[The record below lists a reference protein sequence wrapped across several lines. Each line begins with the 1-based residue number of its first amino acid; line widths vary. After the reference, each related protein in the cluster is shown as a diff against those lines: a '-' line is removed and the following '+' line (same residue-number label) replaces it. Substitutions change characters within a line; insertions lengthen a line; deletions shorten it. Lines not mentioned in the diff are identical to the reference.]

1 MTPPFLQSFPATRL
15 RRLRQTSWIRNLTA
29 ETQLSTHDLIW
40 SLIVHDGEQPRI
52 PVQAMPEVDR
62 LNVDEARKAAR
73 RAIELGIPAVAI
85 FPHIDL
91 ALKTQDGRECL
102 NPDGLV
108 PRIIR
113 AMKQEAPDLGIICDL
128 ALDPFTSHGHDGLID
143 ETGYVLNDETSA
155 ILVEQAI
162 VQAKAGADIVAP
174 SDMMDGR
181 VGAIRAGLDAA
192 GFGQTMILSYA
203 AKYASG
209 FYGPY
214 REAIGSATALV
225 GDKKTYQQNPANSD
239 EALREVA
246 LDIAEGADMVMVK
259 PGLPYLD
266 IVRRVSETFSVPTIV
281 FQVSGEYA
289 MIEAAAERGW
299 IDGERV
305 MLETMSCFKR
315 AGASGI
321 ISYFADRV
329 AMQLG

>member
-113 AMKQEAPDLGIICDL
+113 AMKQEAPDLGIICDV

>member
-266 IVRRVSETFSVPTIV
+266 IVRRVSETFSFPTIV

>member
-1 MTPPFLQSFPATRL
+1 MTTPFLQNFPATRL
-15 RRLRQTSWIRNLTA
+15 RRLRQSGWIRNLTA
-29 ETQLSTHDLIW
+29 ETQLSKHDLIW
-40 SLIVHDGEQPRI
+40 SLIVHDGSQPRI
-52 PVQAMPEVDR
+52 PVQAMPGVDR
-62 LNVDEARKAAR
+62 LNIDEARKAAR
-73 RAIELGIPAVAI
+73 RAADLGIPAVAI
-85 FPHIDL
+85 FPHIDP
-91 ALKTQDGRECL
+91 ALKTSDGQECL

-108 PRIIR
+108 PNVIR
-113 AMKQEAPDLGIICDL
+113 AMKQEAPELGIICDV

-143 ETGYVLNDETSA
+143 ATGYVLNDETTA

-162 VQAKAGADIVAP
+162 VQASAGADIVAP

-192 GFGQTMILSYA
+192 GFSQTMILSYA

-246 LDIAEGADMVMVK
+246 LDIAEGADMVMIK

-289 MIEAAAERGW
+289 MIEAASERGW

-305 MLETMSCFKR
+305 MLETLGCFKR
-315 AGASGI
+315 AGADGI

-329 AMQLG
+329 AEQLD